1 MGIKR
6 TNGAKNSI
14 KIKTKFYV
22 QDTDKAADEAY
33 VVAILTEWHEYKTCE
48 WETIYTNKY
57 KPAFV
62 FDGRNILDVKN

>member
-1 MGIKR
+1 MY
-6 TNGAKNSI
+6 
-14 KIKTKFYV
+14 KTPR
-22 QDTDKAADEAY
+22 KAADEAY

>member
-22 QDTDKAADEAY
+22 QDTDE
-33 VVAILTEWHEYKTCE
+33 
-48 WETIYTNKY
+48 
-57 KPAFV
+57 
-62 FDGRNILDVKN
+62 GRR

>member
-1 MGIKR
+1 MGI
-6 TNGAKNSI
+6 NGLTEQ
-14 KIKTKFYV
+14 KTASKLKQNFMYK
-22 QDTDKAADEAY
+22 TPRKAADEAY